1 MTDNHVRPVAI
12 FLLVLIIS
20 SLTLIRVRSETN
32 SWTREELN
40 YAIRVATTDATSVMV
55 NEDYLM
61 DGNTNDY
68 EKVTVNLDRAKTQ
81 FEASLRRNLGAAVD
95 NSEINSMNLPIVGY
109 VGYRYIY
116 AILDDGTT
124 LTDEYGQPLLD
135 DNGEQL
141 HSASGKQTFPWAYTY
156 TTTEPGK
163 DPDLNYAIYNFT
175 LGDKI
180 YVYKA
185 ENGVSSEETLY
196 IDDLPENFF
205 SPDQTNRDFATI
217 TIMESINEF
226 LNAFSNTEYSL
237 QAMNAGSGLSF
248 NLGTVDY
255 VGDDESKITGW
266 SSVIDGPGFF
276 AVVDMFDP
284 QLTGSVRTFTFGGA
298 EFISRY

>member
-61 DGNTNDY
+61 DGNMNDY
-68 EKVTVNLDRAKTQ
+68 EKVTVNLDRAKAQ
-81 FEASLRRNLGAAVD
+81 FEKSLRRNLGAAVD

-109 VGYRYIY
+109 VGYRYVY
-116 AILDDGTT
+116 AILDDGTE
-124 LTDEYGQPLLD
+124 LTDEFGNPV
-135 DNGEQL
+135 
-141 HSASGKQTFPWAYTY
+141 SAADGRQTFPWAYTY
-156 TTTEPGK
+156 MTTEAGK
-163 DPDLNYAIYNFT
+163 DPKLNYTIYNFT

-205 SPDQTNRDFATI
+205 SPNQTNRDFATI
-217 TIMESINEF
+217 TIMENINEF

>member
-1 MTDNHVRPVAI
+1 MTDNHIRPVAI

-68 EKVTVNLDRAKTQ
+68 EKVTVNLDRAKSQ

-95 NSEINSMNLPIVGY
+95 NSEINSMNIPIVGY

-116 AILDDGTT
+116 AILENATETVGIDG
-124 LTDEYGQPLLD
+124 EPLEI
-135 DNGEQL
+135 GET
-141 HSASGKQTFPWAYTY
+141 GGQTFPWGYTY
-156 TTTEPGK
+156 MVHEAGK
-163 DPDLNYAIYNFT
+163 DPDLNYTIYNFT

-185 ENGVSSEETLY
+185 ENGVTTDEVLN
-196 IDDLPENFF
+196 INDLPEHFF
-205 SPDQTNRDFATI
+205 SPDQTNKDFATI
-217 TIMESINEF
+217 TIMQNINEF

-237 QAMNAGSGLSF
+237 QAMNAGSGLTF

-255 VGDDESKITGW
+255 VGDDASKITGW